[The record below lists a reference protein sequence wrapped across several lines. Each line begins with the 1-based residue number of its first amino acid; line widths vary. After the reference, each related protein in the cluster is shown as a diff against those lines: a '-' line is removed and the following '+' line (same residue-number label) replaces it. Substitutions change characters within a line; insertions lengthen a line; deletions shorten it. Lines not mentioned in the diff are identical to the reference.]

1 MTIPLA
7 KRLAVRLVVVVGLTL
22 LVFSAVVGV
31 FTYRYAYHHQLGM
44 TADLQNQMVRT
55 VQVQAEIAAFASNA
69 RIAQDVLEGLMANP
83 MVLAARIE
91 SGDDFKYQM
100 GAQDGIEFTRGRS
113 FVLLSP
119 VDHKE
124 AIGRLVLVPNDAEV
138 ERAAARAA
146 LFQTALMLA
155 QVLAAAAILMLVLR
169 RMVFGPIGRLAQA
182 MNAVTPGGVNRL
194 PLEASHQ
201 DDEIG
206 LLARSANTILDAA
219 QSAIEEVQ
227 EQRNALEKLATHDHL
242 TGLPTLRLADDRLQV
257 ACSVARRLKTQVAL
271 LFIDL
276 DGFKAVNDRYGHAVG
291 DMVLIEL
298 ATRLQRCVR
307 EQDTAARIGGDEFI
321 VILVNLPDATAA
333 AQVARTIIESLS
345 YPVAVQGDQVEL
357 SASVGIAVYPDPIDD
372 MGAMRRLADQAMY
385 RVKRTGKGHF
395 AYVDASQLV

>member
-1 MTIPLA
+1 MSIPLA

-31 FTYRYAYHHQLGM
+31 FTYRYAYAYQMGM
-44 TADLQNQMVRT
+44 TADLQNQLVRT
-55 VQVQAEIAAFASNA
+55 VQVQAEVAAFASNTK
-69 RIAQDVLEGLMANP
+69 IAQDVLEGLMANP

-91 SGDDFKYQM
+91 SGDDFRYQM
-100 GAQDGIEFTRGRS
+100 GMLNGVDFTRGRS

-124 AIGRLVLVPNDAEV
+124 AIGRLVLLLNEAEV
-138 ERAAARAA
+138 ERTATRTA

-155 QVLAAAAILMLVLR
+155 QMLATTGILMLVLR
-169 RMVFGPIGRLAQA
+169 RMVFGPIGRLAKA
-182 MNAVTPGGVNRL
+182 MNAATPGGASRL
-194 PLEASHQ
+194 PLEARHQ

-219 QSAIEEVQ
+219 QSAIEEVR

-257 ACSVARRLKTQVAL
+257 ACSNARRQQTQVAL

-276 DGFKAVNDRYGHAVG
+276 DGFKGVNDQYGHAVG
-291 DMVLIEL
+291 DLVLVEI
-298 ATRLQRCVR
+298 AKRLQQCVR
-307 EQDTAARIGGDEFI
+307 EQDTAARVGGDEFM
-321 VILVNLPDATAA
+321 VILVNLPDPGAA
-333 AQVARTIIESLS
+333 AQVARNIIETLS
-345 YPVAVQGDQVEL
+345 YPFNLQGAQIEL

-385 RVKRTGKGHF
+385 RVKRTGKGNF
-395 AYVDASQLV
+395 AYVDAAQLA